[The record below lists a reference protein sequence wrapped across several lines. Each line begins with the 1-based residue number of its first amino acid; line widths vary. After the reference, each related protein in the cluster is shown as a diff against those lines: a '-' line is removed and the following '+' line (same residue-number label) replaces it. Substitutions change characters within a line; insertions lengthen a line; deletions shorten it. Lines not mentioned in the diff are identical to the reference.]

1 MIPFLDLKNINL
13 AYKDELTKAF
23 NRVLDSGWFVMGP
36 ELEAFEKEFADYC
49 EVEHCIGVGNGLD
62 ALILSLKALEVGPGD
77 EVIVPSNTYIATWL
91 AVTHVGATI
100 VPVEPNIDTY
110 NIDPLRIE
118 AAITSKT
125 KAIIPVHL
133 YGLAAEMD
141 KIMAIANKYKLFVIE
156 DNAQAQGAT
165 CNGKKTGSWGHINAT
180 SFYPGKNLG
189 ALGDGGAFTTND
201 PELAKKVLALRNYGS
216 EEKYVNKIIGHNS
229 RLDELQAAFLRVK
242 LRNLNKEKVNRNQI
256 AEWYNDGLKNIGEI
270 KLPVIQE
277 KVNSVYHQ
285 FVISVSNRD
294 KLQEFL
300 KTKGVS
306 TLIHYPIPPHLQ
318 ECYNHINFDSQDL
331 RISERMANS
340 CLSLP
345 IYSGLSKTDVSFI
358 ISQIKLFYD

>member
-13 AYKDELTKAF
+13 KYKDELTQAF
-23 NRVLDSGWFVMGP
+23 NRVLESGWFIMGP
-36 ELEAFEKEFADYC
+36 ELEAFEKEFAEYC

-62 ALILSLKALEVGPGD
+62 ALILSLKALNVGPGD

-100 VPVEPNIDTY
+100 VPVEPNVDTY
-110 NIDPLRIE
+110 NIDPAKIE

-133 YGLAAEMD
+133 YGQAAEMD
-141 KIMAIANKYKLFVIE
+141 IIMTIANKHKLFVIE
-156 DNAQAQGAT
+156 DNAQAQGAS

-189 ALGDGGAFTTND
+189 ALGDGGAVTTDNT
-201 PELAKKVLALRNYGS
+201 ELAKKVRMLRNYGS
-216 EEKYVNKIIGHNS
+216 EQKYVNKIVGHNS
-229 RLDELQAAFLRVK
+229 RLDEIQAAFLRVK
-242 LRNLNKEKVNRNQI
+242 LNNLNEEKDTRNQI
-256 AEWYNDGLKNIGEI
+256 AGWYLEGLKNISEI

-277 KVNSVYHQ
+277 NVNSVYHQ
-285 FVISVSNRD
+285 FVISITNRD
-294 KLQEFL
+294 KHQEFL

-318 ECYNHINFDSQDL
+318 ECYETDFINTRFPTAEKLAQTV
-331 RISERMANS
+331 
-340 CLSLP
+340 LSLP
-345 IYSGLSKTDVSFI
+345 IYPELTKE
-358 ISQIKLFYD
+358 QIDYICGHIEELYE